1 MVLFTVQEL
10 LPKYDKVRSCS
21 TGGAFDNHFMKIF
34 HLTMLLNFK
43 PFESFYI
50 RTYSLPFARRR
61 FIKEIRLDLI
71 EFLNHL
77 HNLQLKGKGTT
88 EINQSVE
95 LISERLKKLPEPKK
109 SDYAKLNT
117 FWKIFTWCISS
128 SMIVSLIN
136 SASQYYPLI
145 LLAGVVVSM
154 LLIPLAVDRLLK
166 YLTEKHW
173 YYVSQKNQGI
183 NKLKKQL
190 LDELVQFDKS

>member
-1 MVLFTVQEL
+1 MVLSTVQEL

-21 TGGAFDNHFMKIF
+21 TGGAFDNHFMNIF

-50 RTYSLPFARRR
+50 RTYSLPFARSR

-77 HNLQLKGKGTT
+77 RTLQLKGKGTP

-95 LISERLKKLPEPKK
+95 LISEGLKKLPEPKQK
-109 SDYAKLNT
+109 DYTKLSA
-117 FWKIFTWCISS
+117 FWKVFSWCIPSS
-128 SMIVSLIN
+128 ALI
-136 SASQYYPLI
+136 SIIPFIFEYIPLV
-145 LLAGVVVSM
+145 LLVGVM
-154 LLIPLAVDRLLK
+154 ATILLIPLAVDGLFK

-183 NKLKKQL
+183 DKLKKQL
-190 LDELVQFDKS
+190 LTELIEADKS

>member
-1 MVLFTVQEL
+1 MVLSTVQEL

-21 TGGAFDNHFMKIF
+21 TGGAYDNHFMKIF

-43 PFESFYI
+43 PFESFYL

-77 HNLQLKGKGTT
+77 RNLQLKGKGTP
-88 EINQSVE
+88 EIIQSVE
-95 LISERLKKLPEPKK
+95 LISEGLKKLPESKK
-109 SDYAKLNT
+109 KDYAKLNT
-117 FWKIFTWCISS
+117 FWKIFIWCIPSS
-128 SMIVSLIN
+128 LLISLIPLIFE
-136 SASQYYPLI
+136 YYPLV
-145 LLAGVVVSM
+145 LLVGMMALV
-154 LLIPLAVDRLLK
+154 LLIPLAFDRFFK

-183 NKLKKQL
+183 DKLKKQL
-190 LDELVQFDKS
+190 LDELVQIDKL